1 MKTWKK
7 NWRWP
12 SRVTELPLS
21 VVRAA
26 LGAACLAA
34 IALLS
39 GCART
44 TEGVAVAI
52 GGPVASTTARPSTA
66 QQPTTGNRTPVPGI
80 EETLPDHIPPN
91 AFVCFPE
98 PAGVG
103 IGTVAQVSD
112 PAAPRI
118 TVSVPDGWTS
128 DPGQGDVALTLSGP
142 DGMTGTV
149 TIAPTT
155 LDPASAFS
163 DYAAMLGRSKP
174 DLQVDTAGAKFCG
187 YSSQKLTGTF
197 LGPPGTLDFADRIT
211 HIWTNTDKYLVTIH
225 LEGPA
230 DAPGFDA
237 AKTALMQDF
246 AVVIP

>member
-1 MKTWKK
+1 V
-7 NWRWP
+7 P
-12 SRVTELPLS
+12 AA
-21 VVRAA
+21 AA
-26 LGAACLAA
+26 LVA
-34 IALLS
+34 IGVLS
-39 GCART
+39 GCVKT
-44 TEGVAVAI
+44 IEGTAAWT
-52 GGPVASTTARPSTA
+52 GGTVASTAAGSSVT
-66 QQPTTGNRTPVPGI
+66 QQPTTSSGTTVPGI
-80 EETLPDHIPPN
+80 ETTLPDQIPPN

-98 PAGVG
+98 PSG
-103 IGTVAQVSD
+103 IGMGTVAQVAD

-118 TVSVPDGWTS
+118 TVAQPDGWTS
-128 DPGQGDVALTLSGP
+128 EPGQGDVALTLSGP

-149 TIAPTT
+149 TIAATL
-155 LDPASAFS
+155 LDPAAAFA
-163 DYAAMLGRSKP
+163 DYAAMLARSKP

-211 HIWTNTDKYLVTIH
+211 HIWTNTKKYLVTVH

>member
-7 NWRWP
+7 IWRWP
-12 SRVTELPLS
+12 FRVTELPRC

-26 LGAACLAA
+26 LGAACLVA

-44 TEGVAVAI
+44 TDGVVVAT
-52 GGPVASTTARPSTA
+52 GGPAASTTAGSSAA
-66 QQPTTGNRTPVPGI
+66 QPPTTGNGTPVPGV

-91 AFVCFPE
+91 AFACFPE

-103 IGTVAQVSD
+103 VGTVAQVSD

-128 DPGQGDVALTLSGP
+128 EPGQGDVALALNGP
-142 DGMTGTV
+142 DDLTGTV
-149 TIAPTT
+149 TIAATT
-155 LDPASAFS
+155 LDPAAAFAH
-163 DYAAMLGRSKP
+163 YAVMLGRSKP
-174 DLQVDTAGAKFCG
+174 DLHVDTAGAKFCG

-197 LGPPGTLDFADRIT
+197 LGTPGTVDFVDRIT

-225 LEGPA
+225 LEGPV
-230 DAPGFDA
+230 DAPGFDS

>member
-1 MKTWKK
+1 MIEP
-7 NWRWP
+7 P
-12 SRVTELPLS
+12 SRAIWLATT
-21 VVRAA
+21 
-26 LGAACLAA
+26 GLAA

-39 GCART
+39 GCVRHVEGSAVRAGEPVTSETTNSST
-44 TEGVAVAI
+44 TE
-52 GGPVASTTARPSTA
+52 
-66 QQPTTGNRTPVPGI
+66 QPTTGRGTPVPGI
-80 EETLPDHIPPN
+80 ETTLPDHIPPN

-98 PAGVG
+98 PTGIGV
-103 IGTVAQVSD
+103 GTVAEVAD

-118 TVSVPDGWTS
+118 TVTLPDGWTS
-128 DPGQGDVALTLSGP
+128 EPGQGDVALTLGGP

-149 TIAPTT
+149 TIAATT
-155 LDPASAFS
+155 LDPAAAFA
-163 DYAAMLGRSKP
+163 DYAAMLRRSKP
-174 DLQVDTAGAKFCG
+174 DLQVDTEGAKFCG

-211 HIWTNTDKYLVTIH
+211 HIWTKTNKYLVTMH

-230 DAPGFDA
+230 APGFDA